1 MSMEIAPVPTL
12 TGDRVTLEPLG
23 QEHADD
29 LRAAVADGDL
39 WRTWYTSIPA
49 PAQVEAEIDRR
60 LAEHEAGRMVPFAV
74 RDRPTGRVVGSTTF
88 MNIDSGNRHVEI
100 GHTFLARSAQ
110 RSGINTES
118 KLLMLS
124 HAFEAWQCIAVE
136 FRTHWHN
143 LQSRAAI
150 AGLGAKQDGVLR
162 NHAIGRDGTLRDTVV
177 FSIIASEW
185 PAVRLSL
192 AERLRRHDRSEG
204 SRRRSAR
211 HA

>member
-1 MSMEIAPVPTL
+1 MEIAPAPTL

-23 QEHADD
+23 SEHADD

-49 PAQVEAEIDRR
+49 PAQVDDEIDRR
-60 LAEHEAGRMVPFAV
+60 LAEQAAGRMVPFAV

-88 MNIDSGNRHVEI
+88 LNPDTGNRRVEI
-100 GHTFLARSAQ
+100 GATFLSRSTQ
-110 RSGINTES
+110 RTGINTEA

-124 HAFEAWQCIAVE
+124 HAFDVWQCIAVE

-143 LQSRAAI
+143 LQSRTAI
-150 AGLGAKQDGVLR
+150 AALGAKQDGVLR
-162 NHAIGRDGTLRDTVV
+162 NHSIGRDGTLRDTVV
-177 FSIIASEW
+177 FSVIASEW
-185 PAVRLSL
+185 PTVRLSL
-192 AERLRRHDRSEG
+192 AERLRRHDRAEG
-204 SRRRSAR
+204 ARRRAAR

>member
-1 MSMEIAPVPTL
+1 MEIAPVPTL
-12 TGDRVTLEPLG
+12 TGDRVTLEPLDAD
-23 QEHADD
+23 HADD

-39 WRTWYTSIPA
+39 WRTWYTSVPA
-49 PAQVEAEIDRR
+49 PAQVDAEIERR

-74 RDRPTGRVVGSTTF
+74 RDRPTGRVVGATTF
-88 MNIDSGNRHVEI
+88 MNVDRSNRRVEI
-100 GHTFLARSAQ
+100 GSTFLGRSAQ
-110 RSGINTES
+110 RTGINTEA
-118 KLLMLS
+118 KLLLLS
-124 HAFEAWQCIAVE
+124 HAFESWQCIAVE
-136 FRTHWHN
+136 FRTHFHN

-162 NHAIGRDGTLRDTVV
+162 NHQLGRDGTLRDTVV

-185 PAVRLSL
+185 PTVRLAL
-192 AERLRRHDRSEG
+192 AEKLRQHDRAEG

>member
-1 MSMEIAPVPTL
+1 MEIAPAPTL

-23 QEHADD
+23 SEHADD

-49 PAQVEAEIDRR
+49 PAQVDDEIERR
-60 LAEHEAGRMVPFAV
+60 LAEHAAGRMVPFAV
-74 RDRPTGRVVGSTTF
+74 RDRPTGRVVGATTF
-88 MNIDSGNRHVEI
+88 INLDTANRRVEI
-100 GHTFLARSAQ
+100 GETFLSKSSQ
-110 RSGINTES
+110 RSGINTEA

-124 HAFEAWQCIAVE
+124 HAFDVWQCIAVE

-143 LQSRAAI
+143 TQSRTAI
-150 AGLGAKQDGVLR
+150 AALGAKQDGVLR
-162 NHAIGRDGTLRDTVV
+162 NHSVGRDGTLRDTVV
-177 FSIIASEW
+177 FSITASEW
-185 PAVRLSL
+185 PTVRLSL
-192 AERLRRHDRSEG
+192 AERLRQHDRAEG

>member
-1 MSMEIAPVPTL
+1 MEIAPVPTL

-23 QEHADD
+23 SEHADD
-29 LRAAVADGDL
+29 LRAAVSDGDL
-39 WRTWYTSIPA
+39 WRTWYTSVPA
-49 PAQVEAEIDRR
+49 PAQVDDEIERR
-60 LAEHEAGRMVPFAV
+60 LAEHAAGRMVPYAV

-88 MNIDSGNRHVEI
+88 MNLDPANRRVEI
-100 GHTFLARSAQ
+100 GSTFLARSAQ
-110 RSGINTES
+110 RSGINTEA

-124 HAFEAWQCIAVE
+124 HAFDAWQCIAVE

-143 LQSRAAI
+143 TQSRTAIAAI
-150 AGLGAKQDGVLR
+150 GAKQDGVLR
-162 NHAIGRDGTLRDTVV
+162 NHQLGRDGTLRDTVV

-185 PAVRLSL
+185 PTVRLSL
-192 AERLRRHDRSEG
+192 TERLRRHDRAEG

>member
-1 MSMEIAPVPTL
+1 
-12 TGDRVTLEPLG
+12 
-23 QEHADD
+23 
-29 LRAAVADGDL
+29 
-39 WRTWYTSIPA
+39 
-49 PAQVEAEIDRR
+49 
-60 LAEHEAGRMVPFAV
+60 MVPFAV

-88 MNIDSGNRHVEI
+88 MAVDVANRRVEI
-100 GHTFLARSAQ
+100 GSTFLAKSAQ

-124 HAFEAWQCIAVE
+124 HAFDTWQCIAVE

-143 LQSRAAI
+143 VQSRTAI

-162 NHAIGRDGTLRDTVV
+162 NHQIGRDGTLRDTVV
-177 FSIIASEW
+177 FSITASEW
-185 PAVRLSL
+185 PTVRLSL
-192 AERLRRHDRSEG
+192 AERLRQHDRAEG

>member
-1 MSMEIAPVPTL
+1 MEIAPAPTL

-23 QEHADD
+23 HEHADD
-29 LRAAVADGDL
+29 LRVAVADGDL
-39 WRTWYTSIPA
+39 WRTWYSSVPS
-49 PAQVEAEIDRR
+49 PAQVDAEIDRR
-60 LAEHEAGRMVPFAV
+60 LAEQEAGRMVPFAV

-88 MNIDSGNRHVEI
+88 LGIDTANRRVEI
-100 GHTFLARSAQ
+100 GATFLAKSAQ

-124 HAFEAWQCIAVE
+124 HAFDVWQCIAVE

-143 LQSRAAI
+143 HQSRAAI

-162 NHAIGRDGTLRDTVV
+162 SHQIGRDGTLRDTVV
-177 FSIIASEW
+177 FSIVAPEW
-185 PAVRLSL
+185 PTVRLSL
-192 AERLRRHDRSEG
+192 AERLRGHDRAEG

>member
-1 MSMEIAPVPTL
+1 MEIAPAPTL

-23 QEHADD
+23 AEHADD

-49 PAQVEAEIDRR
+49 PAQVADEIDRR

-88 MNIDSGNRHVEI
+88 LNLDTANRRVEI
-100 GHTFLARSAQ
+100 GATFLARSAQ
-110 RSGINTES
+110 RSGINTEA

-124 HAFEAWQCIAVE
+124 HAFDVWQCIAVE

-143 LQSRAAI
+143 TQSRAAI
-150 AGLGAKQDGVLR
+150 AALGAKQDGVLR

-185 PAVRLSL
+185 PTVRLSL
-192 AERLRRHDRSEG
+192 AERLRRHDRAEG

>member
-1 MSMEIAPVPTL
+1 MEIAPAPTL

-23 QEHADD
+23 SEHADD

-39 WRTWYTSIPA
+39 WRTWYSSIPA
-49 PAQVEAEIDRR
+49 PAQVDDEIERR
-60 LAEHEAGRMVPFAV
+60 LAEHTAGRMVPFAV

-88 MNIDSGNRHVEI
+88 MHIDTANRRVEI
-100 GHTFLARSAQ
+100 GSTFLARSAQ
-110 RSGINTES
+110 RTGINTEA

-124 HAFEAWQCIAVE
+124 HAFDTWQCIAVE

-143 LQSRAAI
+143 HQSRAAI

-162 NHAIGRDGTLRDTVV
+162 NHQIGRDGTLRDTVV
-177 FSIIASEW
+177 FSITAAEW
-185 PAVRLSL
+185 PTVRLSL
-192 AERLRRHDRSEG
+192 AERLRRHDRAEG

>member
-1 MSMEIAPVPTL
+1 MEIAPAPTL

-23 QEHADD
+23 AEHADD
-29 LRAAVADGDL
+29 LRAAVGDGDL
-39 WRTWYTSIPA
+39 WRTWYTAIPS
-49 PAQVEAEIDRR
+49 PAQVDDEIERR
-60 LAEHEAGRMVPFAV
+60 LAEHAAGRMVPYAV
-74 RDRPTGRVVGSTTF
+74 RDRPTGRVVGATTF
-88 MNIDSGNRHVEI
+88 MNVDTANRRVEI
-100 GHTFLARSAQ
+100 GSTFLARSAQ

-124 HAFEAWQCIAVE
+124 HAFDVWQCIAVE

-143 LQSRAAI
+143 LQSRTAI
-150 AGLGAKQDGVLR
+150 AALGAKQDGVLR

-177 FSIIASEW
+177 FSVIASEW

-192 AERLRRHDRSEG
+192 AERLRRHDRAEG
-204 SRRRSAR
+204 ARRRSAR

>member
-1 MSMEIAPVPTL
+1 MEIAPAPTL
-12 TGDRVTLEPLG
+12 TGDRVTLEPLS

-39 WRTWYTSIPA
+39 WRTWYTSVPA
-49 PAQVEAEIDRR
+49 PAQVEDEIDRR

-88 MNIDSGNRHVEI
+88 MHIDPGNRHVEI
-100 GHTFLARSAQ
+100 GSTFLAKSAQ

-143 LQSRAAI
+143 HQSRAAI
-150 AGLGAKQDGVLR
+150 ARLGAKQDGVLR
-162 NHAIGRDGTLRDTVV
+162 NHSIGRDGTLRDTVV

-185 PAVRLSL
+185 SAVRLSL
-192 AERLRRHDRSEG
+192 AERLRQHDRAEG

>member
-1 MSMEIAPVPTL
+1 MEIAPVPTL
-12 TGDRVTLEPLG
+12 SGDRVTLEPLG
-23 QEHADD
+23 SEHADD
-29 LRAAVADGDL
+29 LRAAAADGDL

-49 PAQVEAEIDRR
+49 PDQVDAEIDRR
-60 LAEHEAGRMVPFAV
+60 LAEHAAGRMVPFAV

-88 MNIDSGNRHVEI
+88 MNIDTANRRVEI
-100 GHTFLARSAQ
+100 GSTFLAKSAQ

-143 LQSRAAI
+143 LQSRTAI
-150 AGLGAKQDGVLR
+150 AALGAKQDGVLR

-177 FSIIASEW
+177 FSVIASEW

-192 AERLRRHDRSEG
+192 AERLRQHDRAEG

>member
-1 MSMEIAPVPTL
+1 MEIAPAPTL

-23 QEHADD
+23 HEHADD
-29 LRAAVADGDL
+29 LRVAVADGDL
-39 WRTWYTSIPA
+39 WRTWYSSIPA
-49 PAQVEAEIDRR
+49 PAQVDAEIDRR
-60 LAEHEAGRMVPFAV
+60 LAEQEAGRMVPFAV

-88 MNIDSGNRHVEI
+88 MAIDAGNRRVEI
-100 GHTFLARSAQ
+100 GSTFLAKSAQ

-124 HAFEAWQCIAVE
+124 QAFDVWQCIAVE

-143 LQSRAAI
+143 QQSRAAI
-150 AGLGAKQDGVLR
+150 AALGAKQDGVLR
-162 NHAIGRDGTLRDTVV
+162 SHQVGRDGTLRDTVV
-177 FSIIASEW
+177 FSITAAEW
-185 PAVRLSL
+185 PTVRLSL
-192 AERLRRHDRSEG
+192 AERLRRHDRAEG

>member
-1 MSMEIAPVPTL
+1 MEIAPAPTL

-23 QEHADD
+23 HEHADD
-29 LRAAVADGDL
+29 LRVAVADGDL
-39 WRTWYTSIPA
+39 WRTWYSSIPA
-49 PAQVEAEIDRR
+49 PAQVDAEIDRR
-60 LAEHEAGRMVPFAV
+60 LAEQEAGRMVPFAV

-88 MNIDSGNRHVEI
+88 MAIDTGNRRVEI
-100 GHTFLARSAQ
+100 GSTFLAKSAQ

-124 HAFEAWQCIAVE
+124 QAFDVWQCIAVE

-143 LQSRAAI
+143 QQSRAAI

-162 NHAIGRDGTLRDTVV
+162 SHQIGRDGTLRDTVV
-177 FSIIASEW
+177 FSITAAEW
-185 PAVRLSL
+185 PTVRLSL
-192 AERLRRHDRSEG
+192 AERLRRHDRAEG

>member
-1 MSMEIAPVPTL
+1 MEIAPAPTL
-12 TGDRVTLEPLG
+12 TGDRVTLEPLAH
-23 QEHADD
+23 EHADD

-39 WRTWYTSIPA
+39 WRTWYTAVPA
-49 PAQVEAEIDRR
+49 PAQVDAEIDRR
-60 LAEHEAGRMVPFAV
+60 LAEQEAGRMVPFAV

-88 MNIDSGNRHVEI
+88 MAIDLGNRRVEI
-100 GHTFLARSAQ
+100 GSTFLAKSAQ

-124 HAFEAWQCIAVE
+124 HAFDAWQCIAVE

-143 LQSRAAI
+143 LQSRTAI
-150 AGLGAKQDGVLR
+150 AALGAKQDGVLR
-162 NHAIGRDGTLRDTVV
+162 NHQIGRDGTLRDTVV
-177 FSIIASEW
+177 FSITASEW
-185 PAVRLSL
+185 PTVRLSL
-192 AERLRRHDRSEG
+192 AERLRQHDRAEG

>member
-1 MSMEIAPVPTL
+1 MEIAPAPTL
-12 TGDRVTLEPLG
+12 TGDRVTLEPIAH
-23 QEHADD
+23 EHADD

-39 WRTWYTSIPA
+39 WRTWYSSIPA
-49 PAQVEAEIDRR
+49 PAQVDDEIDRR
-60 LAEHEAGRMVPFAV
+60 LAEHAAGRMVPFAV

-88 MNIDSGNRHVEI
+88 MNVDTANRRVEI
-100 GHTFLARSAQ
+100 GSTFLAKSSQ
-110 RSGINTES
+110 RTGINTES

-124 HAFEAWQCIAVE
+124 HAFDVWQCNAVE

-143 LQSRAAI
+143 MQSRAAI

-162 NHAIGRDGTLRDTVV
+162 NHQIGRDGTLRDTVV
-177 FSIIASEW
+177 FSITSSEW
-185 PAVRLSL
+185 PTVRLSL
-192 AERLRRHDRSEG
+192 AERLRRHDRAEG